1 LVVVNRNYIVDG
13 HPNARAAA
21 SAAEAAGLQGYYEDY
36 ADKLFNAQSEWGYT
50 TGSERTKTFE
60 SYFIEVTGGKGDLEK
75 FRQDMSSD
83 AVSKKISFDMGI
95 GKRLDIPGTPAFYV
109 EGQFIPWSSS
119 EGGSVTINGKTISWD
134 KALSGVEFVN
144 TLEKIVEAKLG
155 K

>member
-1 LVVVNRNYIVDG
+1 
-13 HPNARAAA
+13 
-21 SAAEAAGLQGYYEDY
+21 
-36 ADKLFNAQSEWGYT
+36 
-50 TGSERTKTFE
+50 
-60 SYFIEVTGGKGDLEK
+60 
-75 FRQDMSSD
+75 MSSD